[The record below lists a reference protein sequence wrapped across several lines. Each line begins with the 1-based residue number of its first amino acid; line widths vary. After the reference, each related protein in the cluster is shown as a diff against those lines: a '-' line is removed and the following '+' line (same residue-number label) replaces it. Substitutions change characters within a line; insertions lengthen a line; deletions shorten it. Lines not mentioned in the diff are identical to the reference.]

1 MVKLVQVVF
10 RNGTVTEEILWDTMV
25 LLPKWK
31 GGYRGIGL
39 VEVLWN
45 MCSVVVNCQLK
56 ISVVFRDALHGFIKG
71 KGAGT
76 ATLEAKLAHKMA
88 GLVHDPLFRVFL
100 DVCKA
105 CASLGRERSL
115 ELLRIY
121 GMETNLSRLLDNHWK
136 WQRIFPKIGNCMG
149 GAFGTGRRV
158 TQGDP
163 ASPIISNIVV
173 DAVVWVVLEELCSP
187 QEA

>member
-56 ISVVFRDALHGFIKG
+56 ISVVFRDALRGFIEG

-76 ATLEAKLAHKMA
+76 ATL
-88 GLVHDPLFRVFL
+88 
-100 DVCKA
+100 
-105 CASLGRERSL
+105 
-115 ELLRIY
+115 
-121 GMETNLSRLLDNHWK
+121 
-136 WQRIFPKIGNCMG
+136 
-149 GAFGTGRRV
+149 
-158 TQGDP
+158 
-163 ASPIISNIVV
+163 
-173 DAVVWVVLEELCSP
+173 
-187 QEA
+187 